1 MKLRK
6 LFAAG
11 LALVMTLAMAAPT
24 MAATIT
30 VEPAVK
36 GQTYTA
42 YKIFDVTKAAGSG
55 STEGNPGYA
64 YTISNNSEW
73 FSVVKAYADD
83 AANGLQLTLIQGS
96 NPEKYNVGVQD
107 AFNAIKFSEMLNDN
121 KDGKTGKTA
130 TGNLP
135 KGADKA
141 KAVIDGLEPGYYF
154 VDSSLGSLCILNTTT
169 DTVTVKEKNQEPII
183 DKKISENSDGTYS
196 VGDKIPY
203 TVTVTAGGNA
213 ETSYVVTDTMSASLT
228 FNDDIKIMVGET
240 DITNDTTKVTIAKP
254 AEGDTFT
261 FKITFAKEYVAT
273 LAKDTKIVI
282 TYSATLNEKSV
293 QGIGANNKA
302 ILNFGSDSSV
312 EQNVEIKNYKA
323 SFIKV
328 DGTTK
333 AALAGVTFKLTD
345 NAGNEIKLVDLTNGL
360 YRVAMAG
367 EATAANITTPA
378 NGVIEIQG
386 LRNGTY
392 KLVELS
398 TLSGYNLLA
407 GPVEFTIENANNLY
421 SLNAVGVTDN
431 NVIENNMGTLLP
443 STGGMGTTLFYIVGG
458 LMVVCAGVVLVT
470 KKRMGNK

>member
-30 VEPAVK
+30 VDPAVK

-42 YKIFDVTKAAGSG
+42 YKIFDVTKAEGSEGYSYTADQAMYDLLNGKVAGV
-55 STEGNPGYA
+55 TLTA
-64 YTISNNSEW
+64 T
-73 FSVVKAYADD
+73 SVA
-83 AANGLQLTLIQGS
+83 G
-96 NPEKYNVGVQD
+96 KYNASMTNTEDTAKALAV
-107 AFNAIKFSEMLNDN
+107 FLNDN
-121 KDGKTGKTA
+121 ITSLTKAKEVKA
-130 TGNLP
+130 T
-135 KGADKA
+135 DT

-169 DTVTVKEKNQEPII
+169 DTVTVKEKNQEPTI
-183 DKKISENSDGTYS
+183 DKKISETSDGTYS

-213 ETSYVVTDTMSASLT
+213 ETSYVVTDTMSEGLT
-228 FNDDIKIMVGET
+228 FNDDIKIMVGSD
-240 DITNDTTKVTIAKP
+240 DITANPNVTITKP
-254 AEGDTFT
+254 ATGDTFT

-345 NAGNEIKLVDLTNGL
+345 NAGTEIKLVDLTNCV
-360 YRVAMAG
+360 YRVVMDT
-367 EATAANITTPA
+367 ETAAENITTPA

-398 TLSGYNLLA
+398 TLAGYNLLA
-407 GPVEFTIENANNLY
+407 GPVEFKIANANNLY
-421 SLNAVGVTDN
+421 SLNVEGVTDN

>member
-11 LALVMTLAMAAPT
+11 LALVMTLAMAAPA

-42 YKIFDVTKAAGSG
+42 YKIFDVTKAEGSEGYSYTADQAMYDLLNGKVAGV
-55 STEGNPGYA
+55 TLTA
-64 YTISNNSEW
+64 T
-73 FSVVKAYADD
+73 SVA
-83 AANGLQLTLIQGS
+83 G
-96 NPEKYNVGVQD
+96 KYNASMTNTEDTAKALAV
-107 AFNAIKFSEMLNDN
+107 FLNDN
-121 KDGKTGKTA
+121 IASLTKAKEVKA
-130 TGNLP
+130 
-135 KGADKA
+135 ADT

-169 DTVTVKEKNQEPII
+169 DTVTVKEKNQEPTI
-183 DKKISENSDGTYS
+183 DKKISETSDGTYS

-203 TVTVTAGGNA
+203 TVIVTAGGNA
-213 ETSYVVTDTMSASLT
+213 ETSYVVTDTMSESLT
-228 FNDDIKIMVGET
+228 FNDDIKIMVGT
-240 DITNDTTKVTIAKP
+240 DDITADPNVTIAKP
-254 AEGDTFT
+254 AAGDTFT

-273 LAKDTKIVI
+273 LATDTKIVI

-312 EQNVEIKNYKA
+312 EQNVEVKNYKA

-345 NAGNEIKLVDLTNGL
+345 NAGNDIKLVDLGNGV
-360 YRVAMAG
+360 YRVAMAT
-367 EATAANITTPA
+367 ETPAANITTPA

-398 TLSGYNLLA
+398 TLAGYNLLA
-407 GPVEFTIENANNLY
+407 GPVEFTIANANNTY
-421 SLNAVGVTDN
+421 SLNVEGVADK

>member
-30 VEPAVK
+30 VDPAVK

-42 YKIFDVTKAAGSG
+42 YKIFDVTKAEGSAGYS
-55 STEGNPGYA
+55 
-64 YTISNNSEW
+64 YT
-73 FSVVKAYADD
+73 
-83 AANGLQLTLIQGS
+83 ANQAMYDLLNGKVAGVTLTATAVAG
-96 NPEKYNVGVQD
+96 KYNVTMTTED
-107 AFNAIKFSEMLNDN
+107 PTDPTKDTAKELAIFLNDHITSLT
-121 KDGKTGKTA
+121 KVKEVKA
-130 TGNLP
+130 
-135 KGADKA
+135 ADK
-141 KAVIDGLEPGYYF
+141 KAVIDNLEPGYYF
-154 VDSSLGSLCILNTTT
+154 IDSSLGSLCILNTTT
-169 DTVTVKEKNQEPII
+169 DTVTVKEKNQEPTI

-273 LAKDTKIVI
+273 LATDTKIVI

-312 EQNVEIKNYKA
+312 EQDVEVKNYKA

-345 NAGNEIKLVDLTNGL
+345 NAGNDIKLVDLGNGV
-360 YRVAMAG
+360 YRVAMAT
-367 EATAANITTPA
+367 ETPAANITTPA

-407 GPVEFTIENANNLY
+407 GPVEFTIYNANNLY

>member
-30 VEPAVK
+30 VEPAVT
-36 GQTYTA
+36 GQTYAA
-42 YKIFDVTKAAGSG
+42 YKIFDVTEAKDAENNTVGYSYTADQAMYNLLYNA
-55 STEGNPGYA
+55 EGNSKVAGVTLTA
-64 YTISNNSEW
+64 T
-73 FSVVKAYADD
+73 SVA
-83 AANGLQLTLIQGS
+83 G
-96 NPEKYNVGVQD
+96 KYNVSMTNTE
-107 AFNAIKFSEMLNDN
+107 ATAEALAKFLNDN
-121 KDGKTGKTA
+121 IASLTKAKEVKA
-130 TGNLP
+130 
-135 KGADKA
+135 ADK
-141 KAVIDGLEPGYYF
+141 KAVISDLDAGYYF
-154 VDSSLGSLCILNTTT
+154 VDSSLGSVCMLNTT
-169 DTVTVKEKNQEPII
+169 DAAVNIYEKNQEPTI

-213 ETSYVVTDTMSASLT
+213 ETSYVVTDTMSESLT

-273 LAKDTKIVI
+273 LAKNTKIVI

-312 EQNVEIKNYKA
+312 QQDVVVKNYKA

-345 NAGNEIKLVDLTNGL
+345 NAGNEIKLVDLSNGV
-360 YRVAMAG
+360 YRVAMAT
-367 EATAANITTPA
+367 ETAAENITTPA

-407 GPVEFTIENANNLY
+407 GPVEFTIYNANNLY

>member
-30 VEPAVK
+30 VDPAVK

-42 YKIFDVTKAAGSG
+42 YKIFDVTKAEGSEGYSYTADQAMYDLLNGKVAGV
-55 STEGNPGYA
+55 TLTA
-64 YTISNNSEW
+64 T
-73 FSVVKAYADD
+73 SVA
-83 AANGLQLTLIQGS
+83 G
-96 NPEKYNVGVQD
+96 KYNASMTNTEDTAKALAV
-107 AFNAIKFSEMLNDN
+107 FLNDN
-121 KDGKTGKTA
+121 ITSLTKAKEVKA
-130 TGNLP
+130 T
-135 KGADKA
+135 DT

-169 DTVTVKEKNQEPII
+169 DTVTVKEKNQEPTI
-183 DKKISENSDGTYS
+183 DKKISETSDGTYS

-213 ETSYVVTDTMSASLT
+213 ETSYVVTDTMSEGLT
-228 FNDDIKIMVGET
+228 FNDDIKIMVGSD
-240 DITNDTTKVTIAKP
+240 DITANPNVTITKP
-254 AEGDTFT
+254 ATGDTFT

-345 NAGNEIKLVDLTNGL
+345 NAGTEIKLVDLTNGV
-360 YRVAMAG
+360 YRVAMDT
-367 EATAANITTPA
+367 ETAAENITTPA

-398 TLSGYNLLA
+398 TLAGYNLLA
-407 GPVEFTIENANNLY
+407 GPVEFKIENANNLY
-421 SLNAVGVTDN
+421 SLNVEGVTDN

>member
-30 VEPAVK
+30 VDPAVN
-36 GQTYTA
+36 GQTYSA
-42 YKIFDVTKAAGSG
+42 YKIFDVTKAEGSEGYSYTANQDMYDLLNGNVTGVNLTATAVAGTYNVTMTN
-55 STEGNPGYA
+55 TEDTAKALAVFLNDQI
-64 YTISNNSEW
+64 TSLTKVKE
-73 FSVVKAYADD
+73 VKA
-83 AANGLQLTLIQGS
+83 
-96 NPEKYNVGVQD
+96 
-107 AFNAIKFSEMLNDN
+107 
-121 KDGKTGKTA
+121 
-130 TGNLP
+130 
-135 KGADKA
+135 ADK
-141 KAVIDGLEPGYYF
+141 KAVIDELERGYYF
-154 VDSSLGSLCILNTTT
+154 IDSSLGSLCILNTTA
-169 DTVTVKEKNQEPII
+169 DAVTVKEKNQEPTI

-213 ETSYVVTDTMSASLT
+213 ETSYVVTDTMTASLT

-254 AEGDTFT
+254 AAGDTFT

-312 EQNVEIKNYKA
+312 QQNVEIKNYKA

-328 DGTTK
+328 DGNDHTK
-333 AALAGVTFKLTD
+333 ALAGVTFKLTD
-345 NAGNEIKLVDLTNGL
+345 NAGNEIKLVDLGNGV

-378 NGVIEIQG
+378 DGVIEIQG

-407 GPVEFTIENANNLY
+407 GPVEFTIANANNLY

>member
-30 VEPAVK
+30 VDPAVK

-42 YKIFDVTKAAGSG
+42 YKIFDVTKAEGSEGYSYTANQAMYDLLNGKVAGV
-55 STEGNPGYA
+55 T
-64 YTISNNSEW
+64 
-73 FSVVKAYADD
+73 
-83 AANGLQLTLIQGS
+83 LTATAVAG
-96 NPEKYNVGVQD
+96 KYNASMTNTEDTAKALAV
-107 AFNAIKFSEMLNDN
+107 FLNDN
-121 KDGKTGKTA
+121 ITSLTKAKEVKA
-130 TGNLP
+130 
-135 KGADKA
+135 ADT

-183 DKKISENSDGTYS
+183 DKKISETSDGTYS

-240 DITNDTTKVTIAKP
+240 DITENPNVTIAKP
-254 AEGDTFT
+254 ATGDTFT

-345 NAGNEIKLVDLTNGL
+345 NAGTEIKLVDLGNGK

-367 EATAANITTPA
+367 ETAAANITTPA
-378 NGVIEIQG
+378 DGVIEIQG

>member
-30 VEPAVK
+30 VDPAVK

-42 YKIFDVTKAAGSG
+42 YKIFDVTKAEGSEGYSYTANQAMYDLLNGKVAGV
-55 STEGNPGYA
+55 TLTA
-64 YTISNNSEW
+64 T
-73 FSVVKAYADD
+73 SVA
-83 AANGLQLTLIQGS
+83 G
-96 NPEKYNVGVQD
+96 KYNASMTNTEDTAKALAV
-107 AFNAIKFSEMLNDN
+107 FLNDN
-121 KDGKTGKTA
+121 ITSLTKAKEVKA
-130 TGNLP
+130 
-135 KGADKA
+135 ADT

-169 DTVTVKEKNQEPII
+169 DTVTVKEKNQEPTI
-183 DKKISENSDGTYS
+183 DKKFSETSDGTYS

-213 ETSYVVTDTMSASLT
+213 ETSYVVTDTMSESLT

-273 LAKDTKIVI
+273 LVKDTKIVI

-293 QGIGANNKA
+293 QGMGANNKA

-312 EQNVEIKNYKA
+312 QQDVVVKNYKA

-345 NAGNEIKLVDLTNGL
+345 NAGNEIKLVDLSNGV
-360 YRVAMAG
+360 YRVAMAT
-367 EATAANITTPA
+367 ETAAENITTPA

-407 GPVEFTIENANNLY
+407 GPVEFTIANANNLY
-421 SLNAVGVTDN
+421 SLNAEGTPDN
-431 NVIENNMGTLLP
+431 NVIENNMGTVLP
-443 STGGMGTTLFYIVGG
+443 TTGGMGTTLFYIVGG

>member
-30 VEPAVK
+30 VDPAVT

-42 YKIFDVTKAAGSG
+42 YKIFDVTKAEGSEGYSYTANQAMYDLLNGKVAGV
-55 STEGNPGYA
+55 TLTA
-64 YTISNNSEW
+64 T
-73 FSVVKAYADD
+73 SVA
-83 AANGLQLTLIQGS
+83 G
-96 NPEKYNVGVQD
+96 KYNASMTNTEDTAKALAV
-107 AFNAIKFSEMLNDN
+107 FLNDN
-121 KDGKTGKTA
+121 ITSLTKAKEVTA
-130 TGNLP
+130 
-135 KGADKA
+135 ADT

-169 DTVTVKEKNQEPII
+169 DTVTVKEKNQEPTI
-183 DKKISENSDGTYS
+183 DKEISETSDGTYS

-240 DITNDTTKVTIAKP
+240 DITANPNVTIEKGV
-254 AEGDTFT
+254 EGAI

-293 QGIGANNKA
+293 QGIGANNRA

-333 AALAGVTFKLTD
+333 AALEGVTFKLTD
-345 NAGNEIKLVDLTNGL
+345 NAGAEIKLVDLGNGV
-360 YRVAMAG
+360 YRVAMAT
-367 EATAANITTPA
+367 ETAAANITTPA
-378 NGVIEIQG
+378 DGVIEIQG

-407 GPVEFTIENANNLY
+407 GPVEFTIANADNLY
-421 SLNAVGVTDN
+421 SLNAEGVTDN

>member
-64 YTISNNSEW
+64 YTISNDSEW

-96 NPEKYNVGVQD
+96 NPEKYNVGVQPAFD
-107 AFNAIKFSEMLNDN
+107 ASKFSEMLNDN

-135 KGADKA
+135 EGADKA

-169 DTVTVKEKNQEPII
+169 DNVKVYEKNQEPTI
-183 DKKISENSDGTYS
+183 DKKISETSDGTYS

-213 ETSYVVTDTMSASLT
+213 ETSYVVTDTMSAGLT
-228 FNDDIKIMVGET
+228 FNDDIKIMVGSE
-240 DITNDTTKVTIAKP
+240 DITENPNVTIAKP
-254 AEGDTFT
+254 ATGDTFT
-261 FKITFAKEYVAT
+261 FKITFAKDYVAT

-312 EQNVEIKNYKA
+312 EQNVEVKNYKA

-345 NAGNEIKLVDLTNGL
+345 NAGAEIKLVDLGNGV
-360 YRVAMAG
+360 YRVAMAT
-367 EATAANITTPA
+367 ETAAANITTPA

-407 GPVEFTIENANNLY
+407 GPVEFTIDKANNLY
-421 SLNAVGVTDN
+421 SLNVDGTPDN

>member
-30 VEPAVK
+30 VDPAVT
-36 GQTYTA
+36 GQTYAA
-42 YKIFDVTKAAGSG
+42 YKIFDVTEAKDAENN
-55 STEGNPGYA
+55 TIGYS
-64 YTISNNSEW
+64 YTADQAMYDLLNGKVTGVTLTAT
-73 FSVVKAYADD
+73 SV
-83 AANGLQLTLIQGS
+83 GGT
-96 NPEKYNVGVQD
+96 YNVSMTNTEATAEALAV
-107 AFNAIKFSEMLNDN
+107 FLNDN
-121 KDGKTGKTA
+121 IASLTMAKEVKA
-130 TGNLP
+130 
-135 KGADKA
+135 ADK
-141 KAVIDGLEPGYYF
+141 KAVIEGLEPGYYF
-154 VDSSLGSLCILNTTT
+154 VDSSMGSVCMLNTT
-169 DTVTVKEKNQEPII
+169 DAAVNIHEKNQEPTI

-254 AEGDTFT
+254 AAGDTFT

-312 EQNVEIKNYKA
+312 QQNVEIKNYKA

-328 DGTTK
+328 DGNDHTK
-333 AALAGVTFKLTD
+333 ALAGVTFKLTD
-345 NAGNEIKLVDLTNGL
+345 NAGNEIKLVDLGNGV

-378 NGVIEIQG
+378 DGVIEIQG

-407 GPVEFTIENANNLY
+407 GPVEFTIANANNLY

>member
-30 VEPAVK
+30 VDPAVK

-42 YKIFDVTKAAGSG
+42 YKIFDVTKAEGSEGYSYTANQAMYDLLNGKVAGV
-55 STEGNPGYA
+55 TLTA
-64 YTISNNSEW
+64 T
-73 FSVVKAYADD
+73 SVA
-83 AANGLQLTLIQGS
+83 G
-96 NPEKYNVGVQD
+96 KYNVSMTNTEDTAKALAV
-107 AFNAIKFSEMLNDN
+107 FLNDN
-121 KDGKTGKTA
+121 ITSLTKAKEVTA
-130 TGNLP
+130 
-135 KGADKA
+135 ADT

-169 DTVTVKEKNQEPII
+169 DTVTVKEKNQEPTI
-183 DKKISENSDGTYS
+183 DKKISKTSDGTYS

-240 DITNDTTKVTIAKP
+240 DITENPNVTIAKP

-273 LAKDTKIVI
+273 LEKNTKIVI

-293 QGIGANNKA
+293 EGIGANNKA

-312 EQNVEIKNYKA
+312 NQNVEVKNYKA

-345 NAGNEIKLVDLTNGL
+345 NAGNEIKLVDLGNGV
-360 YRVAMAG
+360 YRVAMAT
-367 EATAANITTPA
+367 ETAAANITTPA

-407 GPVEFTIENANNLY
+407 GPVEFTIEDANNLY
-421 SLNAVGVTDN
+421 SLNVAGVTDN

>member
-30 VEPAVK
+30 VDPAVT
-36 GQTYTA
+36 GQTYSA
-42 YKIFDVTKAAGSG
+42 YKIFDVTEAKDAENKTVGYSYTADQAMYDLLNGKVTGVTLTATAVAGTYNVSMTDKAA
-55 STEGNPGYA
+55 
-64 YTISNNSEW
+64 
-73 FSVVKAYADD
+73 AD
-83 AANGLQLTLIQGS
+83 ALA
-96 NPEKYNVGVQD
+96 V
-107 AFNAIKFSEMLNDN
+107 FLNDN
-121 KDGKTGKTA
+121 VASLTKVKEVTA
-130 TGNLP
+130 
-135 KGADKA
+135 ADA
-141 KAVIDGLEPGYYF
+141 KAVIDGLKPGYYF
-154 VDSSLGSLCILNTTT
+154 VDSSLGSLCILNTT
-169 DTVTVKEKNQEPII
+169 DTAAEIKEKNSEPTIVKKIVTAAGEVDETTATIGDTINYKITVTKGNGI
-183 DKKISENSDGTYS
+183 DKSITVHDKMEAGLTLNTGSIKVDGVAYTYADPAD
-196 VGDKIPY
+196 GC
-203 TVTVTAGGNA
+203 TF
-213 ETSYVVTDTMSASLT
+213 EVVLT
-228 FNDDIKIMVGET
+228 EADFA
-240 DITNDTTKVTIAKP
+240 AKT
-254 AEGDTFT
+254 E
-261 FKITFAKEYVAT
+261 
-273 LAKDTKIVI
+273 IVI
-282 TYSATLNEKSV
+282 TYSATLDKTAE
-293 QGIGANNKA
+293 IFGATNDNTAWLTYGTYEAAK
-302 ILNFGSDSSV
+302 DTV
-312 EQNVEIKNYKA
+312 KVDTYKA

-345 NAGNEIKLVDLTNGL
+345 NAGTEIKLVDLGNGV
-360 YRVAMAG
+360 YRVAMDT
-367 EATAANITTPA
+367 ETPAANITTPA

-407 GPVEFTIENANNLY
+407 GPVEFTIYNANNLY

>member
-30 VEPAVK
+30 VDPAVK

-42 YKIFDVTKAAGSG
+42 YKIFDVTKAEGSEGYSYTANQAMYDLLNGKVAGV
-55 STEGNPGYA
+55 TLTA
-64 YTISNNSEW
+64 T
-73 FSVVKAYADD
+73 SVA
-83 AANGLQLTLIQGS
+83 G
-96 NPEKYNVGVQD
+96 KYNASMTNTEDTAKALAV
-107 AFNAIKFSEMLNDN
+107 FLNDN
-121 KDGKTGKTA
+121 ITSLTKAKEVKA
-130 TGNLP
+130 
-135 KGADKA
+135 ADT

-169 DTVTVKEKNQEPII
+169 DTVTVKEKNQEPTI

-254 AEGDTFT
+254 AAGDTFT

-293 QGIGANNKA
+293 QGMGANNKA

-328 DGTTK
+328 DGNDHTK
-333 AALAGVTFKLTD
+333 ALAGVTFKLTD
-345 NAGNEIKLVDLTNGL
+345 NAGTEIKLVDLGNGV
-360 YRVAMAG
+360 YRVAMDTETA
-367 EATAANITTPA
+367 AANITTPDS
-378 NGVIEIQG
+378 GVIEIQG
-386 LRNGTY
+386 LGNGNY

-398 TLSGYNLLA
+398 TLTGYNLLA
-407 GPVEFTIENANNLY
+407 GPVEFKIENANNLH
-421 SLNAVGVTDN
+421 SLNVEGATDK